1 MALWRLFVWGHVFD
15 QFNLLYARLGFDCS
29 RDKVSFKAGTSGNA
43 DISKQTLGFISGFG
57 FEHKWHAVVA
67 GIEYSYAMGRKIK
80 GNLALAPLGPPV

>member
-1 MALWRLFVWGHVFD
+1 VFD

-43 DISKQTLGFISGFG
+43 HISKQTLGFISGFG

-80 GNLALAPLGPPV
+80 GNLALAPLGPSV

>member
-1 MALWRLFVWGHVFD
+1 MHV
-15 QFNLLYARLGFDCS
+15 LVSIAAVI
-29 RDKVSFKAGTSGNA
+29 KVSFKAGTSGNA

-80 GNLALAPLGPPV
+80 GNLVGASRSTSLEAQRKSHEAQFRVSYAF